1 MFQPEVFISLTTIP
15 SRVNRILQHC
25 LDGLM
30 LQTYPVTTILLTIPK
45 RNMRGQ
51 KASKVLPT
59 WLSEEPY
66 RSKITLLRPETDYGP
81 ICKYIGGVHLVP
93 ENAWVFVGD
102 DDQQYV
108 PDGIARMVAAAGE
121 LPQETRN
128 TYVLNSNLAFESTQR
143 FSFRLISGF
152 LGVFVPASFLRVIDQ
167 EFDPNLPLHA
177 LRIDDDLVSIY
188 ARDNGFFVHNG
199 PCVINWKH
207 YFAHTPKDG
216 LGRSYNRFQ
225 DRHLT
230 HMLLNPAYVTNLRNA
245 VIVSSVL
252 LTVLVFSLIFTV
264 VWGLRATTTSGVKT
278 LAH

>member
-1 MFQPEVFISLTTIP
+1 
-15 SRVNRILQHC
+15 
-25 LDGLM
+25 M
-30 LQTYPVTTILLTIPK
+30 LQTYPITTILLTIPK

-51 KASKVLPT
+51 EVSESLPV

-66 RSKITLLRPETDYGP
+66 CSKITVLRPETDYGP
-81 ICKYIGGVHLVP
+81 ICKYIGGVHLLP

-128 TYVLNSNLAFESTQR
+128 RYVLNSNLGFESTQR
-143 FSFRLISGF
+143 FSIRLISGF
-152 LGVFVPASFLRVIDQ
+152 LGVLVSASFVRVINQ
-167 EFDPNLPLHA
+167 EFDPDLPLHA

-199 PCVINWKH
+199 PSVLDFDNYEK
-207 YFAHTPKDG
+207 ASRMNKDG
-216 LGRSYNRFQ
+216 LCHSFDRYQ
-225 DRHLT
+225 DRHMT
-230 HMLLNPAYVTNLRNA
+230 HTLVNRAYITNLRNA

-252 LTVLVFSLIFTV
+252 LTILVFSLVFTV
-264 VWGLRATTTSGVKT
+264 VWGLGATSNSGVKT
-278 LAH
+278 LPE